1 MTTLLFPGR
10 HLLNTVYQENYL
22 HSLAGKSLDALS
34 WWEGKRPASAE
45 PIDQI
50 IFAVTSSNQA
60 NSRYNPIPF
69 HVRAIGVDRLAR
81 RLKQTLGLRYRIIGI
96 PHYAPTPRFAEH
108 LLQEI
113 EEQSEGNLV
122 LTPENCVVLCS
133 TEPVIALFRALG
145 FSILTAELA
154 DPTQP
159 DTPIELLKKF
169 VAVGEGWT
177 ADPEL
182 QTKLSKATFELWH
195 DFPDVP
201 RRILRLW
208 RDPLLNDEG
217 SLTDSR
223 DYASYA
229 YLMGNSEIITLKYQ
243 DIQQAIVPGK
253 IVDEGC
259 GDGALLV
266 PIARDFPDSDLIG
279 IEITGEFIARG
290 LERQRAGEFGG
301 AFVHFHQR
309 NIMQPIFEA
318 GSIDTTI
325 CNSTVHELWSYGE
338 QARTVQDYFALKF
351 AQTRKGGRLLIRDV
365 VGPEDKE
372 QEVYLWLNDEDGRN
386 EDIFAQF
393 DNREGLMGHL
403 DGLSTYGRFLR
414 FGRDFLAEMRANG
427 QRGPETA
434 VQYRDETVEGQRYI
448 VLTLKD
454 AVEFMTKKDYTNN
467 WDSEMNEEFA
477 FWDFNEW
484 KGALETAGFQ
494 IIENPNRPEAGSRV
508 YVNPWIVGNR
518 WVGKVEVYEM
528 VDGVLKE
535 MDYPVTNIVLVG
547 EK

>member
-10 HLLNTVYQENYL
+10 HLLNTAYQENYL
-22 HSLAGKSLDALS
+22 HNLVDRPLDTLS
-34 WWEGKRPASAE
+34 WWKGKAPASAKPLE
-45 PIDQI
+45 QI
-50 IFAVTSSNQA
+50 VFAITSRNQA

-69 HVRAIGVDRLAR
+69 HVRAIGLDRLAR
-81 RLKQTLGLRYRIIGI
+81 RLKRSFGLRYRIIGI
-96 PHYAPTPRFAEH
+96 PHYAPTSRFAEH
-108 LLQEI
+108 VLQEI
-113 EEQSEGNLV
+113 EEQTEGNLV

-133 TEPVIALFRALG
+133 TEPVMALLQDLG
-145 FSILTAELA
+145 FSILTAELT
-154 DPTQP
+154 DHTQP

-182 QTKLSKATFELWH
+182 QSKLSKATFELWH

-243 DIQQAIVPGK
+243 DIHQAIVPGK

-301 AFVHFHQR
+301 TFVHFHQR
-309 NIMQPIFEA
+309 NITQPIFEA

-325 CNSTVHELWSYGE
+325 CNSTVHELWSYGQQE
-338 QARTVQDYFALKF
+338 QTVRDYFALKYD
-351 AQTRKGGRLLIRDV
+351 QTRKNGRLLIRDV
-365 VGPEDKE
+365 VGPENKM
-372 QEVYLWLNDEDGRN
+372 QEVYLWLNDQDGRHDN
-386 EDIFAQF
+386 IFAQF
-393 DNREGLMGHL
+393 DNREALMAYL
-403 DGLSTYGRFLR
+403 NGLSTYGRFLR
-414 FGRDFLAEMRANG
+414 FARDFLADMRKSG

-434 VQYRDETVEGQRYI
+434 VQYHEETIEGQRYI

-494 IIENPNRPEAGSRV
+494 IVENPNRPQAGSRA
-508 YVNPWIVGNR
+508 YVNPWIVKNR
-518 WVGKVEVYEM
+518 WEGKVKLYRM
-528 VDGVLKE
+528 ADGRLKE
-535 MDYPVTNIVLVG
+535 MTYPVTNIVLVG